1 MAEDAAAASPSGKA
15 ARFEGRR
22 GALGA
27 LMLRNLLFSI
37 LTLGIYRFWG
47 RTHVRR
53 FVWRHTVLLDDALEY
68 LGTGGELFIGFLIA
82 VAVLLPVF
90 AAYSLLQFLF
100 ADGPDHALLAL
111 EILYY
116 LVLFFLIQIAIHRMR
131 RYRLT
136 RTAWRG
142 VRFGL
147 AGSSLAYARIAFGY
161 GLLTAATLGLAY
173 PWMRVATLRY
183 FAHHAYFGTAG
194 LAIAPD
200 VRWLFR
206 RWLAVVASVVGTLGL
221 FVALNLENNIF
232 HYLEH
237 DLRINTYGVTS
248 TTVVWPI
255 FLLPLVF
262 LAWIWY
268 RVVEFRHMIG
278 CFTIGDAGF
287 TSFVRPGYVF
297 WRLLVFILVI
307 VAIGAA
313 WGFFS
318 ALILFSLE
326 GVDSSVKAVVT
337 MLVPAVIAL
346 LFLDVLRTL
355 LIDIPLLAHACETLE
370 ISNAGALDEVVQ
382 ASAAVPS
389 YGEGTAEALDVG
401 GF

>member
-1 MAEDAAAASPSGKA
+1 MADSMPGRSS
-15 ARFEGRR
+15 RFEGRR
-22 GALGA
+22 GPLAGL
-27 LMLRNLLFSI
+27 LLRNLLFSI

-90 AAYSLLQFLF
+90 AAYSVLQFAF
-100 ADGPDHALLAL
+100 ADGPQYVLLAL

-116 LVLFFLIQIAIHRMR
+116 LVLFFLVQIAIHRMR

-147 AGSSLAYARIAFGY
+147 GGSSLTYARIAFGY
-161 GLLTAATLGLAY
+161 SLLTAATLGLAY

-183 FAHHAYFGTAG
+183 FAQHAYFGTAG
-194 LAIAPD
+194 LGLAPN
-200 VRWLFR
+200 VVWLFR
-206 RWLAVVASVVGTLGL
+206 RWLAVIVLAVGTLGL
-221 FVALNLENNIF
+221 IMMLNLESDLF
-232 HYLEH
+232 HDLEH
-237 DLRINTYGVTS
+237 DLRINTYDVAL
-248 TTVVWPI
+248 TTVFWPLL
-255 FLLPLVF
+255 LLPLIP

-268 RVVEFRHMIG
+268 RVIEFRYIFSCLSIG
-278 CFTIGDAGF
+278 QTGV
-287 TSFVRPGYVF
+287 TSLIRPKYVF
-297 WRLLVFILVI
+297 LRLLIF
-307 VAIGAA
+307 VAAMVLIGALVGA
-313 WGFFS
+313 IVVSITTGFARTGS
-318 ALILFSLE
+318 EPAAILLAALIPFL
-326 GVDSSVKAVVT
+326 A
-337 MLVPAVIAL
+337 LVL
-346 LFLDVLRTL
+346 LTGIIKTL
-355 LIDIPLLAHACETLE
+355 LLDIPLLAHVCETLE

-382 ASAAVPS
+382 SSAAVPG